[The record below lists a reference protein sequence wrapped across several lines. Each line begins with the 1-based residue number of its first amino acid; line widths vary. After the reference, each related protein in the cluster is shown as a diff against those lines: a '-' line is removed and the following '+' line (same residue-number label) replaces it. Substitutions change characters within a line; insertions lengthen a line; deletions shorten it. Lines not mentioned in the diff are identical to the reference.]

1 LVSTLGYEGY
11 LLCAKV
17 ALIEPVLFF
26 TGFLGYGLLV
36 ILGTD
41 TSTADNSS
49 STLTDTS
56 SITDAASSSIEKYY
70 IYGNDDDDDD
80 FDKCSVGEDGL
91 DLFDDISVS
100 TVLQDK
106 EVMANWQHLISR
118 SWRAAP
124 DEDERPA
131 YPPLGRDNNIDEVA
145 SMMSVASRFN
155 ESDSDDDDDDN
166 DDLASTTDEDLQR
179 LWERYEQ
186 LKQPD
191 APLV

>member
-1 LVSTLGYEGY
+1 M
-11 LLCAKV
+11 
-17 ALIEPVLFF
+17 
-26 TGFLGYGLLV
+26 

-41 TSTADNSS
+41 ISTPTDNSS
-49 STLTDTS
+49 STLITDNS
-56 SITDAASSSIEKYY
+56 SITGAASSPIEKYY
-70 IYGNDDDDDD
+70 IYGNDDDDDDD

-91 DLFDDISVS
+91 SLFDDISVS

-124 DEDERPA
+124 DDDDDERPA
-131 YPPLGRDNNIDEVA
+131 YPPLGRDNTVDDVA

-155 ESDSDDDDDDN
+155 ESDTDD